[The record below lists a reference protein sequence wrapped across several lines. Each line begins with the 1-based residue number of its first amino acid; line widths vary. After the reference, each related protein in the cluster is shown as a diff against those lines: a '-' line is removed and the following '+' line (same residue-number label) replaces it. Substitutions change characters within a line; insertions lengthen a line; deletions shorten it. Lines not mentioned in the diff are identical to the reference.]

1 MDDYFSFE
9 ELAGEKGNGSLVMV
23 VIGFAKEKS
32 QRAHHATHSSIWDN
46 FGGVTN
52 FQSKIFSSSD
62 FPFNFSY
69 TTNF

>member
-32 QRAHHATHSSIWDN
+32 QRAHHGTHSSIWDN

-52 FQSKIFSSSD
+52 FQSKDIFSD